1 MIRWLGTI
9 SYLIG
14 MVLTS
19 LNIYPA
25 NLLFGMVGGTAWM
38 AVGIS
43 WKDKA
48 LILVETASAVIYLA
62 GLVRWAIL

>member
-1 MIRWLGTI
+1 MMRWLGTV

-25 NLLFGMVGGTAWM
+25 NLIFGMVGGTAWM
-38 AVGIS
+38 TVGIQ
-43 WKDKA
+43 WKDRA
-48 LILVETASAVIYLA
+48 LILVEFAAAAIYLF
-62 GLVRWAIL
+62 GLIRWAFQ